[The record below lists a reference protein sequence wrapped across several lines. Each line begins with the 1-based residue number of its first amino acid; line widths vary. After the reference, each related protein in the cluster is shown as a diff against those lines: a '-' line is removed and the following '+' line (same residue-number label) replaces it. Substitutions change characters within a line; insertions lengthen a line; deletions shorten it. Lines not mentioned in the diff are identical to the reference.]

1 MKIKTYLPLIAI
13 TASTLLV
20 SAPAWAD
27 GSDIG
32 NLPDILMQN
41 LGIVA
46 DIMQTLAILIGLA
59 LFIGG
64 VFQLKRY
71 GETRSMMSSQASM
84 MGPLMAMLS
93 GVAMLCSPLFM
104 GTVLVSF
111 WGTGGIS
118 DLPYDGS
125 GDAGWSQY
133 IEPVLMMVRLVG
145 VYAFMRSFVM
155 CSKTGS
161 GHAPPGTT
169 GKVFAYLLGGIL
181 CIHIMG
187 TMQLIE
193 SILGFN
199 FDI

>member
-1 MKIKTYLPLIAI
+1 MKIKTYLPVIAI
-13 TASTLLV
+13 TASALLI
-20 SAPAWAD
+20 SAPALAD

-118 DLPYDGS
+118 DLPYDTS
-125 GDAGWSQY
+125 AETGWSQY

-145 VYAFMRSFVM
+145 VYAFMRGFVM
-155 CSKTGS
+155 SSKTGS

-169 GKVFAYLLGGIL
+169 GKIFAYLFGGIL

-187 TMQLIE
+187 TMQLFG